1 MIRFLEFLAKLE
13 LANWAFLK
21 VTKLELNF
29 WISLRVGVKVRVAYF
44 GRDKMFKVRVPWWK
58 VGRVRVGCL
67 WKL

>member
-13 LANWAFLK
+13 LANWAFFENYK
-21 VTKLELNF
+21 VGAHR
-29 WISLRVGVKVRVAYF
+29 ISLRVGVKVRVAYF

-67 WKL
+67 WKI